1 MLLPGRDCRFA
12 GARYLCDRNS
22 QPDVCKHI
30 NPAIADV
37 VFEPHL
43 GNCYRYGDGNTHGYT
58 YGNFYIYPFDY
69 TEHHVYTD
77 RPPAANRHR
86 DKYIYFHAVVHTDQN
101 ANTQ

>member
-12 GARYLCDRNS
+12 GAGYLCDRNS

-58 YGNFYIYPFDY
+58 YGNPNGYSNSY
-69 TEHHVYTD
+69 
-77 RPPAANRHR
+77 ANPNE
-86 DKYIYFHAVVHTDQN
+86 YFLSDSN
-101 ANTQ
+101 S